1 MTEMTSC
8 EMCLGISY
16 IYTYIYIQ
24 VRDLGGI
31 NFSRNSQLRP
41 PTPLI
46 PSSRQNHLPGGHS
59 PDNPPAGDNIGDE
72 QIEKNSNNNHNNI
85 KRKKK
90 KITTVYAC
98 TVPPKPDMTYI
109 DYLCIFGETPYFAAI
124 TSILD
129 PLILTSLAQLSD
141 MLSLINDN
149 DNDFKGWLDQ
159 YKYADRYPEQTPEY
173 YREQGEVFLK
183 KLENRLSHHPFLFG
197 IKMRLADIAIMPF
210 VRQFAHVD
218 KKWFEAADYP
228 FLQNWLQAWLESDDF
243 QKIMFKYLKWTG

>member
-1 MTEMTSC
+1 MNQIPPEQPVLYSFRRCPYAMRARLALHFANQAV
-8 EMCLGISY
+8 EHREVVLKDIPQQMIDIS
-16 IYTYIYIQ
+16 
-24 VRDLGGI
+24 
-31 NFSRNSQLRP
+31 P
-41 PTPLI
+41 K
-46 PSSRQNHLPGGHS
+46 
-59 PDNPPAGDNIGDE
+59 A
-72 QIEKNSNNNHNNI
+72 
-85 KRKKK
+85 
-90 KITTVYAC
+90 
-98 TVPPKPDMTYI
+98 TVPVMQLPDGTVI
-109 DYLCIFGETPYFAAI
+109 DE
-124 TSILD
+124 SLD
-129 PLILTSLAQLSD
+129 IALWALEQQDPSNLLGSLAQLSD

>member
-1 MTEMTSC
+1 MNQTPPEHPVLYSFRRCPYAMRARLALHFANQAV
-8 EMCLGISY
+8 EHREVILKDIPQQMIDIS
-16 IYTYIYIQ
+16 
-24 VRDLGGI
+24 
-31 NFSRNSQLRP
+31 P
-41 PTPLI
+41 K
-46 PSSRQNHLPGGHS
+46 
-59 PDNPPAGDNIGDE
+59 A
-72 QIEKNSNNNHNNI
+72 
-85 KRKKK
+85 
-90 KITTVYAC
+90 
-98 TVPPKPDMTYI
+98 TVPVMQLQDGTVI
-109 DYLCIFGETPYFAAI
+109 DE
-124 TSILD
+124 SLD
-129 PLILTSLAQLSD
+129 IALWALEQQDPSNLLGSLAQLSD

-197 IKMRLADIAIMPF
+197 VEIRLADIAIMPF

-243 QKIMFKYLKWTG
+243 QKIMGKYLQWTG